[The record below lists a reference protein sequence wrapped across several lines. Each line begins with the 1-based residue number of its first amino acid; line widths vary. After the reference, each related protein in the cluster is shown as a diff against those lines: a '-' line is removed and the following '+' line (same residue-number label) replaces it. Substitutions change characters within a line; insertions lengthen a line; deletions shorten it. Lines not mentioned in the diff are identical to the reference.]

1 MRILYGA
8 IYLSLYFCAVKKTK
22 IDKDESKYI
31 ERSNCRVPKLIKNE
45 EIEMN
50 KQLLIIMCLSIL
62 FAFFLIAYLM
72 VWLSGDFDDSQYVD
86 TYRVFVSG
94 GLVLSYNA
102 LKITE
107 EDI

>member
-1 MRILYGA
+1 MKMSRSILKDQIA
-8 IYLSLYFCAVKKTK
+8 EFQSSLK
-22 IDKDESKYI
+22 I
-31 ERSNCRVPKLIKNE
+31 E

-94 GLVLSYNA
+94 GLVLSYYA

>member
-1 MRILYGA
+1 MSRSKLKHQIA
-8 IYLSLYFCAVKKTK
+8 EFQSSLK
-22 IDKDESKYI
+22 S
-31 ERSNCRVPKLIKNE
+31 E

-72 VWLSGDFDDSQYVD
+72 VWLSGYFDDSQYVD

-94 GLVLSYNA
+94 GLVLSYYA

-107 EDI
+107 EESSALSHS

>member
-1 MRILYGA
+1 MKMSRSILKDQIA
-8 IYLSLYFCAVKKTK
+8 EFQSSLK
-22 IDKDESKYI
+22 I
-31 ERSNCRVPKLIKNE
+31 E

-72 VWLSGDFDDSQYVD
+72 VWLSGDFDDSQYAD

-94 GLVLSYNA
+94 GLVLSYYA

-107 EDI
+107 EEI

>member
-1 MRILYGA
+1 MKMSRSILKDQIA
-8 IYLSLYFCAVKKTK
+8 EFQSSLK
-22 IDKDESKYI
+22 S
-31 ERSNCRVPKLIKNE
+31 E

-94 GLVLSYNA
+94 GLVLSYKA

-107 EDI
+107 EEI

>member
-1 MRILYGA
+1 MSRSKLKHQIA
-8 IYLSLYFCAVKKTK
+8 EFRRSVK
-22 IDKDESKYI
+22 S
-31 ERSNCRVPKLIKNE
+31 E

-50 KQLLIIMCLSIL
+50 KRLLIISCLSIL

-86 TYRVFVSG
+86 TYRVLVSG
-94 GLVLSYNA
+94 GLVLSYKA

-107 EDI
+107 EEI

>member
-1 MRILYGA
+1 MSRSKLKHQIA
-8 IYLSLYFCAVKKTK
+8 EFPNSLK
-22 IDKDESKYI
+22 S
-31 ERSNCRVPKLIKNE
+31 E

-94 GLVLSYNA
+94 GLVLSYYA

>member
-1 MRILYGA
+1 MKMSRSILKNQIA
-8 IYLSLYFCAVKKTK
+8 EFQSSLK
-22 IDKDESKYI
+22 S
-31 ERSNCRVPKLIKNE
+31 E

-94 GLVLSYNA
+94 GLVLSYKA

-107 EDI
+107 EEI

>member
-1 MRILYGA
+1 MKMSRSILKDQIA
-8 IYLSLYFCAVKKTK
+8 EFQSSLK
-22 IDKDESKYI
+22 S
-31 ERSNCRVPKLIKNE
+31 E
-45 EIEMN
+45 ETGMN

-94 GLVLSYNA
+94 GLVLSYKA

-107 EDI
+107 EEI

>member
-1 MRILYGA
+1 MKMSRSILKDQIA
-8 IYLSLYFCAVKKTK
+8 EFRRSVK
-22 IDKDESKYI
+22 S
-31 ERSNCRVPKLIKNE
+31 E

-50 KQLLIIMCLSIL
+50 KRLLIISCLSIL

-72 VWLSGDFDDSQYVD
+72 VWLSGDFDDSQYKD
-86 TYRVFVSG
+86 TYRVLVSG

>member
-1 MRILYGA
+1 MSRSKLKHQIA
-8 IYLSLYFCAVKKTK
+8 EFQSSLK
-22 IDKDESKYI
+22 S
-31 ERSNCRVPKLIKNE
+31 E

-72 VWLSGDFDDSQYVD
+72 VWLSGYFDDSQYVD

-94 GLVLSYNA
+94 GLVLSYYA
-102 LKITE
+102 LKIIE
-107 EDI
+107 P

>member
-1 MRILYGA
+1 MKMSRSILKDQIA
-8 IYLSLYFCAVKKTK
+8 EFQSSLK
-22 IDKDESKYI
+22 S
-31 ERSNCRVPKLIKNE
+31 E

-94 GLVLSYNA
+94 GLVLSYSS
-102 LKITE
+102 LKITV

>member
-1 MRILYGA
+1 MKMSRSILKDQIA
-8 IYLSLYFCAVKKTK
+8 EFQSSLK
-22 IDKDESKYI
+22 S
-31 ERSNCRVPKLIKNE
+31 E
-45 EIEMN
+45 ETGMN

-94 GLVLSYNA
+94 GLVLSYYA

>member
-1 MRILYGA
+1 MKMSRSILKNQIA
-8 IYLSLYFCAVKKTK
+8 EFQSSLK
-22 IDKDESKYI
+22 S
-31 ERSNCRVPKLIKNE
+31 E

-72 VWLSGDFDDSQYVD
+72 VWLSGDYDDSQYKD
-86 TYRVFVSG
+86 TYRVLVSG
-94 GLVLSYNA
+94 GLVLSYYA

-107 EDI
+107 EEI